1 MAERDP
7 THHSESGSDNAEQTR
22 FPEQKPEHL
31 PPGHPQGS
39 QRAQELP
46 TLNQRESHG
55 VVDEKDPDQQGE
67 QTERSQVQ
75 AKRSGESVESLNSRR
90 RVDQLLACRP
100 PDRLPRSRPTNLTLR
115 SAPSITSEMVSPS

>member
-7 THHSESGSDNAEQTR
+7 THHSESGSDNPEQTR

-90 RVDQLLACRP
+90 RVD
-100 PDRLPRSRPTNLTLR
+100 RLPRIRPTNLTLR